1 MHGDSGYF
9 SLPTAYLLA
18 KLHVTDLL
26 QLNSVTALSNISF
39 EESKTHDGETT
50 VTIKKWS
57 KYQEDSTV
65 AERMRALRNKRR
77 GEERRKEEI
86 RREDIPGW
94 IDPELWKAF
103 QEVRRNAKAKMTE
116 RAERLIITELDKL
129 KGQGHNPSKVLEQ
142 SIRNGWKDVYPL
154 KNKQE
159 GNGAK
164 PGEIDH
170 GKNKDAIGWVAPGAW
185 KEFKPRTP
193 IKEPVAIGKVID
205 DLKLSK

>member
-1 MHGDSGYF
+1 MSDQKKWFKVWTAILSDWRFDPITENNLTDLGRFAWLGAYAALHGDSGYF

-77 GEERRKEEI
+77 GEEKRRDKK
-86 RREDIPGW
+86 RGYPW
-94 IDPELWKAF
+94 
-103 QEVRRNAKAKMTE
+103 
-116 RAERLIITELDKL
+116 LD
-129 KGQGHNPSKVLEQ
+129 
-142 SIRNGWKDVYPL
+142 
-154 KNKQE
+154 
-159 GNGAK
+159 
-164 PGEIDH
+164 
-170 GKNKDAIGWVAPGAW
+170 
-185 KEFKPRTP
+185 
-193 IKEPVAIGKVID
+193 
-205 DLKLSK
+205 